1 MLNCYFEHDSDC
13 DVSVKPESCMY
24 KWNTLRKMA
33 LLGKGLEEESKDEAN
48 VEGCPRIQ

>member
-1 MLNCYFEHDSDC
+1 
-13 DVSVKPESCMY
+13 
-24 KWNTLRKMA
+24 MA